1 MDELLTIPEW
11 RDAARAR
18 VEKAAWDYFRSG
30 ADQERTLRA
39 NRRAYR
45 AWTIWPRVL
54 VDVSAPSAATTV
66 LGTEVATPIL
76 VAPTAYHRLAHPD
89 GELAT
94 AAGVADA
101 GSLYVV
107 STLATVALEE
117 VAAASAGP
125 KWFQLYV
132 HRDRGLTRA
141 LVERAE
147 AAGYRAI
154 VLTVDTPRL
163 GRRLADERNR
173 FTLPAGLT
181 MANLAADVVGLTGSG
196 LAAYFADRHDA
207 SLGWRDVEWLRSITR
222 LPLAVKGVVR
232 ADDSARAVEAG
243 AAAIIVSNH
252 GGRQLDGAPAT
263 LEALPRV
270 VDAVAGRAEV
280 LLDGG
285 IRWGTDA
292 LKAIALGARAVL
304 VGRPI
309 LWGLAVGGRAGV
321 ARVLALLTA
330 ELTRAMALSGCPRL
344 DAIDRTLVE
353 PAAPRP

>member
-1 MDELLTIPEW
+1 MTELFTIPEW

-18 VEKAAWDYFRSG
+18 LDKAAWDYFRSG
-30 ADQERTLRA
+30 ADQQRTLRA

-54 VDVSAPSAATTV
+54 VDVSAPSLSTTV
-66 LGTEVATPIL
+66 LGTPVATPIL

-94 AAGVADA
+94 AAGAADA

-107 STLATVALEE
+107 STLATTTLEE
-117 VAAASAGP
+117 VAAASTGP

-132 HRDRGLTRA
+132 HRDRGLTRS

-147 AAGYRAI
+147 AAGYGAI
-154 VLTVDTPRL
+154 VLTVDTPIL

-173 FTLPAGLT
+173 FTLPPDLT
-181 MANLAADVVGLTGSG
+181 MANLASGVVGITGSG
-196 LAAYFADRHDA
+196 LAAYFKDRHDA
-207 SLGWRDVEWLRSITR
+207 SLGWRDVEWLRGITR
-222 LPLAVKGVVR
+222 LPLAVKGVLR
-232 ADDSARAVEAG
+232 ADDAARAVEAG
-243 AAAIIVSNH
+243 AAAVIVSNH

-280 LLDGG
+280 LHDGG

-304 VGRPI
+304 VGRPV

-321 ARVLALLTA
+321 ARVLTLLTE
-330 ELTRAMALSGCPRL
+330 ELARAMALAGCPRL
-344 DAIDRTLVE
+344 DAVDRTLVE
-353 PAAPRP
+353 RAAR